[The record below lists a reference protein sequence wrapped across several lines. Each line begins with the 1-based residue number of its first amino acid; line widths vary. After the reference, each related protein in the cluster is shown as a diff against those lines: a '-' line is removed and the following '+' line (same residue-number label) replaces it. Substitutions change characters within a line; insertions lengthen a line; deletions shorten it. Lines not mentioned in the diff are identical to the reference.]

1 MYYSTCQVY
10 EMAHAFGSGLLD
22 EGLKPGSK
30 TIVGIYSANRVEV
43 CVIVYLMLAC
53 LETVF

>member
-1 MYYSTCQVY
+1 
-10 EMAHAFGSGLLD
+10 MAHAFGSGLLD

-53 LETVF
+53 VETVF